1 MEKGTVVL
9 LNGTSS
15 AGKTSI
21 AMEMMKQQKL
31 VFHHVSVD
39 DFFNNYNA
47 FIDQK
52 FPNMEPAITLDEAVI
67 GDIIFDPIVSML
79 YATVKLFSEM
89 GLHVIVDT
97 VIEND
102 KWFND
107 CLDAFADL
115 PVLWVGVIC
124 SREELARREQAR
136 GDRRIGLADAQ
147 FDNVYSFDEYDVEV
161 NTEQL
166 NPAQCATAILDVIK
180 LEQTSSVFKQLSKR
194 PLGVTGT

>member
-1 MEKGTVVL
+1 MEKGIVVL

-21 AMEMMKQQKL
+21 AMEMMKQKEVL
-31 VFHHVSVD
+31 FHHLSVD
-39 DFFNNYNA
+39 DFFHNYNE
-47 FIDQK
+47 FIDNK
-52 FPNMEPAITLDEAVI
+52 FPDMEPVRHVDDSVV

-79 YATVKLFSEM
+79 YATVRLFSEM

-97 VIEND
+97 VMEND

-115 PVLWVGVIC
+115 PTLLVGVIC
-124 SREELARREQAR
+124 SREELKRREQVR
-136 GDRRIGLADAQ
+136 GDRRIGLANEQ
-147 FDNVYSFDEYDVEV
+147 FDHVYSFDEYDIEV

-166 NPAQCATAILDVIK
+166 NPTQCAEAILNVMNSQQN
-180 LEQTSSVFKQLSKR
+180 LSAFKKLSKR
-194 PLGVTGT
+194 PLDCL